1 MDDMKPTYQA
11 DKSVVKND
19 LSPVGS
25 KSDPCANTH
34 NGKFV
39 SFNGKKLVSTCS
51 EGKIHTHRVAPNAI
65 VRFDGTVCQSA
76 EFKPG
81 TKIRL
86 TIGADKKQF
95 VTEIEAFKRLFEF
108 AQS

>member
-1 MDDMKPTYQA
+1 MDDTKLMNPAEKA
-11 DKSVVKND
+11 DGRNDFSPLGNKSNPIAK
-19 LSPVGS
+19 
-25 KSDPCANTH
+25 TH

-51 EGKIHTHRVAPNAI
+51 EGKIHTHNVAPNAI
-65 VRFDGTVCQSA
+65 VIFDGTVCQSA
-76 EFKPG
+76 ELKPG

-86 TIGADKKQF
+86 TIGADKKPL
-95 VTEIEAFKRLFEF
+95 VTEIEAFARQFKC